1 MASKSKRISFYE
13 VYNEDNNE
21 PQYDMISSASIVDIK
36 RKLRIYDDIKSQE
49 EFKSILNESIDD
61 IIKDFNKSNTLTDSE
76 RLNKINETYLGLS
89 NIYSKPLKNN
99 MIDKFEDETKI
110 DDLYVES
117 QHNELIPLKI
127 NLPDKL
133 AKTSKK
139 EKRKS
144 LIYNG
149 ECYELLS
156 DFCKP
161 ENHNNNSSTFN
172 DSSVLSDTSQ
182 IIDLTFDSEEHDY
195 SINYDEM
202 FNNPTYLGFNESN
215 DCFVKKQT
223 ANMISDNFKKRHS
236 FEKKQKKLPILPLE
250 EGKIDEGDDEINEEV
265 IDLDLIEARTDTESI
280 SSHFS
285 SETFQGQLDLCDHN
299 EKNLFLDLNA
309 DYQDTEEEEIIQVP
323 LRSPLRLSR
332 DPQMHV
338 AIAQSPILRNIDDI
352 SDENDD
358 DSETQH
364 DSSSFK
370 FPSPLM
376 KKQREVCNSDESFEF
391 PPLTINKIKRVNI
404 ADNKNA
410 DEEDDYYYLDKNIDK
425 GDDLSVENISV
436 FEENFNTNDLI
447 SSISFPILSS
457 KRLYSEL
464 NNGSGILSPSKL
476 LNHEPLDY
484 ETSESKSVVDL
495 LEETCQFAKL
505 VIDDL

>member
-1 MASKSKRISFYE
+1 MATEGKRISFYE

-21 PQYDMISSASIVDIK
+21 PQYDMITSASIVDIK

-49 EFKSILNESIDD
+49 QFKSILNESIDD
-61 IIKDFNKSNTLTDSE
+61 IIKDFNKSNTLLDSE

-99 MIDKFEDETKI
+99 MIDKVEDDTKI

-144 LIYNG
+144 LIYTG
-149 ECYELLS
+149 EFYELLS

-161 ENHNNNSSTFN
+161 ENNNYSAFN

-223 ANMISDNFKKRHS
+223 ANMISDDFKKRHIL
-236 FEKKQKKLPILPLE
+236 EKKQKKLPILPLE
-250 EGKIDEGDDEINEEV
+250 EDKIDEEDEVEEINEEI

-285 SETFQGQLDLCDHN
+285 SETFQGLLDLCDHN

-309 DYQDTEEEEIIQVP
+309 DYQNVDEEIIQVP

-332 DPQMHV
+332 DSQMHV

-352 SDENDD
+352 SDDD
-358 DSETQH
+358 DEEDSETHH

-376 KKQREVCNSDESFEF
+376 KKQRETCNSDESFEF
-391 PPLTINKIKRVNI
+391 PPLTINKIKRLDIVQNRD
-404 ADNKNA
+404 DN
-410 DEEDDYYYLDKNIDK
+410 YYYSDKDINTEDN
-425 GDDLSVENISV
+425 LSVENISI

-457 KRLYSEL
+457 KRLNSET